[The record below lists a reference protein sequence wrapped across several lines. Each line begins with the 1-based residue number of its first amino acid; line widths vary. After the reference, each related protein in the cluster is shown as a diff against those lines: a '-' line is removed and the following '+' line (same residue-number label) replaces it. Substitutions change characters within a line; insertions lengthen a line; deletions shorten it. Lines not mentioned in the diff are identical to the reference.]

1 MEVEDLT
8 WDVFHAISNADNAG
22 YEGTAQALRDM
33 LPDVEQALEIE
44 QRLKG
49 NTLEKA
55 LAEFNRRKQL

>member
-1 MEVEDLT
+1 MDVEDLT

-44 QRLKG
+44 QRLK
-49 NTLEKA
+49 
-55 LAEFNRRKQL
+55 RKHPRKSPG